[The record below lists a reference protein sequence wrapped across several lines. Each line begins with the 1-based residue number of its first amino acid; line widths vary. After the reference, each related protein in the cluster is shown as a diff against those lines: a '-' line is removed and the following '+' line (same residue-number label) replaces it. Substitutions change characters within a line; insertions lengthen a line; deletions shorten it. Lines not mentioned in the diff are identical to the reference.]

1 MAQRFAH
8 SAHAAPHFGE
18 SWIHADK
25 SCLIFSGNE
34 TARTTKLARQIGL
47 SLASRTQRNNPK
59 ENGMQIDQVA
69 KTRSLLRIE
78 QVMERVQRGRS
89 WIWMA
94 VQNGAFPAPRRLS
107 PRCTRWD
114 SEAVDQWIAQQL
126 DGGKVQR

>member
-1 MAQRFAH
+1 M
-8 SAHAAPHFGE
+8 
-18 SWIHADK
+18 WTKTVAD
-25 SCLIFSGNE
+25 FPRNA
-34 TARTTKLARQIGL
+34 TARLTKWARQIGL
-47 SLASRTQRNNPK
+47 NWASRTQRNNPK